1 MRILVVEDE
10 QKVADALREGL
21 VDERYDVVVERT
33 GEGAFFRVNTET
45 FDVVLLDLTLP
56 GRDGLEILRA
66 LRQRRMETPVLVL
79 TARDSL
85 EDRVTGLDAGADDY
99 LVKPFAFA
107 ELLARIRALVRRGRV
122 ADAPKLAVGDLE
134 MDLVTRKVLRGGKP
148 GGPHRPRV
156 RAARISDA
164 VSGAGRVA
172 RDAGAR
178 CLEGNRTH
186 DAARQRDRR
195 PHRAPAPQ
203 GGSRTHGQ
211 VDPHYAWRRLHA
223 ARRES
228 RDRNTRWVAGRWW
241 RSHSVRM
248 RLTLWDVAAT
258 TVVLGAYLFGVY
270 TSVSRNVSD
279 SLDERLRADF
289 YWAAA
294 TVDEGPDGL
303 IMPFPQIDL
312 LLEEE
317 SPWVQVWSVD
327 GKQLLLSNDEAQAPS
342 HPGKPGTRP
351 ARERT

>member
-134 MDLVTRKVLRGGKP
+134 MDLVTRKVLRAGKP
-148 GGPHRPRV
+148 VDLTV
-156 RAARISDA
+156 REFELLEFLMRYQGQV
-164 VSGAGRVA
+164 VSRETLA
-172 RDAGAR
+172 RDVWKETAR
-178 CLEGNRTH
+178 TTPLDN
-186 DAARQRDRR
+186 
-195 PHRAPAPQ
+195 
-203 GGSRTHGQ
+203 
-211 VDPHYAWRRLHA
+211 VI
-223 ARRES
+223 
-228 RDRNTRWVAGRWW
+228 
-241 RSHSVRM
+241 
-248 RLTLWDVAAT
+248 DVHIA
-258 TVVLGAYLFGVY
+258 
-270 TSVSRNVSD
+270 
-279 SLDERLRADF
+279 RLRRKVDLEH
-289 YWAAA
+289 
-294 TVDEGPDGL
+294 TVKLIHTVRGVGFTLREGEP
-303 IMPFPQIDL
+303 
-312 LLEEE
+312 
-317 SPWVQVWSVD
+317 
-327 GKQLLLSNDEAQAPS
+327 
-342 HPGKPGTRP
+342 
-351 ARERT
+351 